1 MFTVKLLHK
10 ALVSGF
16 REPTLLIQKGEN
28 THGLFL
34 EERGRGGGEGEG
46 ERERGGGGRNEL
58 EGVKG
63 NIHVIL
69 ISCVPKHKRYKSV
82 SYTAHNAA
90 GDT

>member
-34 EERGRGGGEGEG
+34 EGGGRGREGEG
-46 ERERGGGGRNEL
+46 ET
-58 EGVKG
+58 K
-63 NIHVIL
+63 
-69 ISCVPKHKRYKSV
+69 
-82 SYTAHNAA
+82 
-90 GDT
+90 